1 MSATPT
7 SIEAFHSIKI
17 DREAQVKRLYEVY
30 SRFGPMSDREASY
43 KLGWYP
49 SQVSARRNA
58 LVASLEVAEMGKKR
72 DQDTGKTV
80 NVYGIIKS
88 TLF

>member
-1 MSATPT
+1 MTATPT

-17 DREAQVKRLYEVY
+17 DREAQVKQLYEIY
-30 SRFGPMSDREASY
+30 SKHGPMSDREASY

-49 SQVSARRNA
+49 SQVSARRDA
-58 LVASLEVAEMGKKR
+58 LMKSSEVAEMGKKK
-72 DQDTGKTV
+72 DPDTGKTV
-80 NVYGIIKS
+80 NVYGITKE